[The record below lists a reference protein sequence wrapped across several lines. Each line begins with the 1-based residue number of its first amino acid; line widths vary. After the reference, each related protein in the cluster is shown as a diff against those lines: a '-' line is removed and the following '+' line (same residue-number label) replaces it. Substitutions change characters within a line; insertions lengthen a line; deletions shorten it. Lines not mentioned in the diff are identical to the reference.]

1 MMQTNLK
8 LKRAVAIALG
18 VFALG
23 AQQQALALGLGDI
36 SVQSHL
42 GQALRAKVKIHG
54 VSDLKLVDGDGNA
67 CFKLGANDD
76 GSLLTGVN
84 FKLGAVS
91 NDEAML
97 MLSTTHI
104 VNEPILNLAIIAECG
119 SAMRRDYV
127 LLLDPI
133 LTTENEN
140 VAEETLSP
148 VVDTVVAEAK
158 KPAKKH
164 QQLAESDANSSVV
177 KKSRRSKKSSNN
189 KGLNTNIN
197 PNIVLHVPGGSDES
211 QANAVEKNSQKNN
224 QPRLS
229 VSGGEP
235 SAAPL
240 ISSNLRLD
248 RQLTFTPDAN
258 AQAPVVDADIE
269 DEVTAMNNRLA
280 HLSAQMA
287 KLQNRNLVLESDNK
301 LKSQQIS
308 ETESSKDKLRWL
320 GFVLGAALLFVSAQ
334 LIRKWHWRREY
345 ENQIALSEAAL
356 ENMREANIKAGKLDE
371 EGNFLEATARHS
383 ADTDDEKSA
392 SEGLGFEPEQND
404 EAPMVIDEY
413 AQDLSILDHADVFLS
428 HGRTSLAIQLL
439 QNHLLDHPKQSITIW
454 LFLLDLL
461 AKENLQ
467 TVYEQTALECKEH
480 FNVKI
485 SEFAKGDKSA
495 NRNLESFPHLAEG
508 LQQVWG
514 TPASVVYLNDLIY
527 NNRLEPRAGLDKS
540 LIEELLLLKD
550 IAQENVNSAE
560 VIQLDEK
567 KIALQE
573 QKDALLSAKKAEKL
587 QKMDEAF
594 EQEQQQTKAKAK
606 AGEKLYEFNLVE
618 WK

>member
-1 MMQTNLK
+1 MMQNNLK

-23 AQQQALALGLGDI
+23 AQQQVLALGLGDI

-42 GQALRAKVKIHG
+42 GQALRAKVKIHDA
-54 VSDLKLVDGDGNA
+54 SDLKLDDGNSSA
-67 CFKLGANDD
+67 CFKLGFNDD
-76 GSLLTGVN
+76 GSVLTGIN

-97 MLSTTHI
+97 MLSTTQV
-104 VNEPILNLAIIAECG
+104 VNDPILNLAIIAECG
-119 SAMRRDYV
+119 AAMRRDYV
-127 LLLDPI
+127 VLLDPI
-133 LTTENEN
+133 LTAESEN
-140 VAEETLSP
+140 VADEALAP
-148 VVDTVVAEAK
+148 VADTVVVEAK

-164 QQLAESDANSSVV
+164 QQLADSGTNASVV
-177 KKSRRSKKSSNN
+177 KKSRGNKKSSKN
-189 KGLNTNIN
+189 KVLNTSTNA
-197 PNIVLHVPGGSDES
+197 NIVLHVPGGSDES
-211 QANAVEKNSQKNN
+211 QTNAVEKNTQKAS

-229 VSGGEP
+229 VSAGEP

-240 ISSNLRLD
+240 ISSNLRLE

-258 AQAPVVDADIE
+258 AQAPVVDADIQ

-280 HLSAQMA
+280 HLSAQVA
-287 KLQNRNLVLESDNK
+287 KLQSRNLVLESDNK

-308 ETESSKDKLRWL
+308 ETESSRDKLRWL
-320 GFVLGAALLFVSAQ
+320 GFVLGAALLFVSGQ
-334 LIRKWHWRREY
+334 LIRKWYWRREY

-371 EGNFLEATARHS
+371 EGNFLEATTRHM
-383 ADTDDEKSA
+383 ADTVDEKSA
-392 SEGLGFEPEQND
+392 SEGLGFEPTLNSEN
-404 EAPMVIDEY
+404 PIVIEEE

-461 AKENLQ
+461 SKENLQ

-485 SEFAKGDKSA
+485 SGFAKGDKSA
-495 NRNLESFPHLAEG
+495 NQNLESFPHLAEG
-508 LQQVWG
+508 LQEVWG
-514 TPASVVYLNDLIY
+514 TPASVVYLDDLIY

-540 LIEELLLLKD
+540 LIDELLLLKS
-550 IAQENVNSAE
+550 IAQESVNSAE

-573 QKDALLSAKKAEKL
+573 QKDALLAAKKAEKL

-594 EQEQQQTKAKAK
+594 ELEQTKAN
-606 AGEKLYEFNLVE
+606 AGERLYEFNLVD